1 MDNFDE
7 NKTNSIETG
16 KRIAFIRECMKMS
29 QPKFAELVNISQN
42 FLSQI
47 ENGNR
52 GVSGETVARIS
63 NATGYSTDY
72 ILLGKTGNDI
82 ISPDSRAII
91 REHLTETLRILDE
104 K

>member
-1 MDNFDE
+1 MADKSNH
-7 NKTNSIETG
+7 KIEVG
-16 KRIAFIRECMKMS
+16 KRIVIIRDSLNMS
-29 QPKFAELVNISQN
+29 QTKFAELVDISVN

-52 GVSGETVARIS
+52 GLSGDTVARIS
-63 NATGYSTDY
+63 EKTGYSTDY

-82 ISPDSRAII
+82 ISPDARNRI
-91 REHLTETLRILDE
+91 REHLIESLNILNED